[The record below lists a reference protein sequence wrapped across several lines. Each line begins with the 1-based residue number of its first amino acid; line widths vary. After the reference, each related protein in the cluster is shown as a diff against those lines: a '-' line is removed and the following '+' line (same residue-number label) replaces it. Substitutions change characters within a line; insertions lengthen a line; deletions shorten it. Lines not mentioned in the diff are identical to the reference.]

1 MAIGCNRMG
10 KIEIN
15 YSECGNLAKNL
26 EFVLDNIVK
35 EKKSI
40 NNAIYILKNV
50 KDNYGDIEDLNQC
63 LENKIV
69 SLNSEEEKVR
79 SFIIDFKK
87 YIQDISDV
95 DNQLAND
102 IRKKSKIYINNVID
116 IQKNSSD
123 KLLYV
128 EDHNEE
134 VNVRDFNM
142 SQGIEGLLYW
152 IKGDERRA
160 LKSLTSVASF
170 FGLISNG
177 SCSISKCDKPSE
189 ILNMVDQDSI
199 FENEISKLNLYR
211 NKMKITREI
220 KSMIKEG
227 DIESIKSRV
236 CKVIDLGDAY
246 ILKTFEGIY
255 ILCEKKVN

>member
-1 MAIGCNRMG
+1 MG

-102 IRKKSKIYINNVID
+102 IRKKSKIYINNV
-116 IQKNSSD
+116 SD
-123 KLLYV
+123 Y
-128 EDHNEE
+128 
-134 VNVRDFNM
+134 
-142 SQGIEGLLYW
+142 
-152 IKGDERRA
+152 
-160 LKSLTSVASF
+160 
-170 FGLISNG
+170 
-177 SCSISKCDKPSE
+177 
-189 ILNMVDQDSI
+189 
-199 FENEISKLNLYR
+199 
-211 NKMKITREI
+211 NKET
-220 KSMIKEG
+220 
-227 DIESIKSRV
+227 
-236 CKVIDLGDAY
+236 KVITPIIKFIIVFAIVMFLAL
-246 ILKTFEGIY
+246 IIY
-255 ILCEKKVN
+255 CLNKFIK